1 MDLSPPTRA
10 ASTATNHRGGTAS
23 PIEQLVA
30 ELGRNIPL
38 DVLPPVA
45 TGKDVAA
52 LIGSTENALAQDRYL
67 NRGVPYTRVGRRVRY
82 LRADVLKFLAENRIG
97 NT

>member
-1 MDLSPPTRA
+1 MATPCTGG
-10 ASTATNHRGGTAS
+10 STT
-23 PIEQLVA
+23 PLEQLIA
-30 ELGRNIPL
+30 ELGMNIPL

-52 LIGSTENALAQDRYL
+52 LIGSTENSLAQDRYL
-67 NRGVPYTRVGRRVRY
+67 SRGVPYTRLGRRIRY